1 VDHEHWGHFCDS
13 RLHRELFQQT
23 PWTTPVTW
31 YFHSSDVT
39 PMDTLKGAYD
49 EVINVK
55 QIQNKIKEVIKTGLL
70 DI

>member
-1 VDHEHWGHFCDS
+1 
-13 RLHRELFQQT
+13 
-23 PWTTPVTW
+23 
-31 YFHSSDVT
+31 
-39 PMDTLKGAYD
+39 MDTLKGAYD